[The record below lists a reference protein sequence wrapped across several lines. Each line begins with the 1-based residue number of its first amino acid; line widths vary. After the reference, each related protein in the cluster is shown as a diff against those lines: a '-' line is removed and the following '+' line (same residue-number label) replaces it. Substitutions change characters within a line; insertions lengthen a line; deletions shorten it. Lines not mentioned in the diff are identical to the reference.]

1 MVRRSALVVEH
12 DPAVRAVV
20 QDLLEGRGWRVTA
33 VASRAEGFDLMDGL
47 APELLYLADPDR
59 ERVRRL
65 VELSGLLD
73 VQVIDA
79 SPAAIRTRIERVLN

>member
-20 QDLLEGRGWRVTA
+20 RTLLEGRGWRVTA

-47 APELLYLADPDR
+47 APELVYLADPGR
-59 ERVRRL
+59 ARVRRII
-65 VELSGLLD
+65 ELSGGLD
-73 VQVIDA
+73 VQLLDA
-79 SPAAIRTRIERVLN
+79 SPDAIKNRLERVL